1 MRLAEL
7 VVDDAKRRGIDH
19 MFGIPGSGFPLDVL
33 EAGRIIGVDL
43 VLTAHESSAAIAAA
57 AVKSATFSSNSPII
71 ACYCRMST

>member
-1 MRLAEL
+1 MKLAEL

-33 EAGRIIGVDL
+33 EAGRTGGVDL

-57 AVKSATFSSNSPII
+57 AYGAIKGTPGIAISVK
-71 ACYCRMST
+71 